1 MTTHLDQPLL
11 NTMSLAKEVTV
22 DRIVETFELL
32 PDWENRYQFLDE
44 LGTRLEQMNENDKSD
59 ENRVI
64 ECMSILHVK
73 AKHGDAPGLI
83 DFDADCNTSTI
94 KGVVAV
100 IIALF
105 ANKSNEEIQN
115 TDIDEVFKT
124 LQLFEHLSPNRHVGV
139 YAIVR
144 KMKKQAAELAQ

>member
-1 MTTHLDQPLL
+1 
-11 NTMSLAKEVTV
+11 MSLAKEVSV
-22 DRIVETFELL
+22 ERILETFELL

-44 LGTRLEQMNENDKSD
+44 LGTRLDPMDEQDQDNNT
-59 ENRVI
+59 RVI
-64 ECMSILHVK
+64 ECMSMLWIK
-73 AKHGDAPGLI
+73 AKPGDKPGLI

-105 ANKSNEEIQN
+105 ANKTNEEIQN
-115 TDIDEVFKT
+115 TDIDEVFKQ

-144 KMKKQAAELAQ
+144 KMKQQAQALNMPTP

>member
-1 MTTHLDQPLL
+1 MDEDDKTD
-11 NTMSLAKEVTV
+11 
-22 DRIVETFELL
+22 ET
-32 PDWENRYQFLDE
+32 
-44 LGTRLEQMNENDKSD
+44 
-59 ENRVI
+59 RVI
-64 ECMSILHVK
+64 ECMSILHIK
-73 AKHGDAPGLI
+73 AKPGDAPGLI

-105 ANKSNEEIQN
+105 ANKTNEDIQN
-115 TDIDEVFKT
+115 TDIDEVFKE

-144 KMKKQAAELAQ
+144 KMKKQAAELKI

>member
-1 MTTHLDQPLL
+1 MLNLL
-11 NTMSLAKEVTV
+11 KPMSLDKEVTV
-22 DRIVETFELL
+22 DRIIETFEML
-32 PDWENRYQFLDE
+32 PDWENRYLFLDE
-44 LGTRLEQMNENDKSD
+44 LGTRLDPMREQDKVD
-59 ENRVI
+59 ENRVM
-64 ECMSILHVK
+64 ECMSTLHIK
-73 AKHGDAPGLI
+73 AKPGDQPGLI

-105 ANKSNEEIQN
+105 ANKSNEQIQD

-124 LQLFEHLSPNRHVGV
+124 LQIFEHLSPNRHVGV

-144 KMKKQAAELAQ
+144 KMKNQAQALAA

>member
-1 MTTHLDQPLL
+1 
-11 NTMSLAKEVTV
+11 MSLAKEVSVERILETV
-22 DRIVETFELL
+22 ECL

-44 LGTRLEQMNENDKSD
+44 LGTRLDPMNEDDKTD
-59 ENRVI
+59 ETRVM
-64 ECMSILHVK
+64 ECMSILHIK
-73 AKHGDAPGLI
+73 AKPGDAPGLI

-115 TDIDEVFKT
+115 TDIDEVFKE

-144 KMKKQAAELAQ
+144 KMKKQAAEFKV